1 MSFQKRLMWTP
12 LWFLVGLVPVGLA
25 AAMSSAMNLDF
36 GFLLLVA
43 LTVLAVSYYIYRWL
57 VAGLDWPLERQKV
70 MAWVGVPLVL
80 VAWGAFLSGVLFA
93 ICGIMGA
100 GSGFHGG

>member
-1 MSFQKRLMWTP
+1 MWTP

-25 AAMSSAMNLDF
+25 AAMSGAMNLDF
-36 GFLLLVA
+36 GFILLVA
-43 LTVLAVSYYIYRWL
+43 LT
-57 VAGLDWPLERQKV
+57 
-70 MAWVGVPLVL
+70 ML